1 MSVQTVKATIN
12 GQSYDLTYDSTTQ
25 TYTATISAP
34 TKSSY
39 TINVGHYYPVSVT
52 ATDDAGN
59 TTTVNDTHASFGDDL
74 KLKVKEKVAPVIK
87 ILKPTADSTIT
98 SATPTIQ
105 WQITDDDS
113 GVDPASIKLTID
125 DGTPIT
131 GTSIK
136 KTTMTGGYTCIYEVA
151 TALSNGTHTFVVEAS
166 DYDGNA
172 TTSTTTTF
180 TVDTVPPA
188 LTITSPEDGL
198 KTNVNKV
205 TVAGTTND
213 ATSTSVTI
221 TVNGV
226 SVPVDDD
233 GSFSYELELENGEN
247 TITIIATDGA
257 GLTTTVTRTVT
268 LDTGAPVFQS
278 ITITPNPVDAGATY
292 VIRVKVTD

>member
-12 GQSYDLTYDSTTQ
+12 GQTYNLTYDSTTQ

-39 TINVGHYYPVSVT
+39 NVNAGHYYPVSVT

-59 TTTVNDTHASFGDDL
+59 STTVNDAHASFGDSL
-74 KLKVKEKVAPVIK
+74 KLKVKEKNPPAIN
-87 ILKPTADSTIT
+87 ILNPTDGATIT
-98 SATPTIQ
+98 SATPTIR
-105 WQITDDDS
+105 WTVTDDDS
-113 GVDPASIKLTID
+113 GVDPSTIKLTID
-125 DGTPIT
+125 GGTPIT
-131 GTSIK
+131 GASITKTS
-136 KTTMTGGYTCIYEVA
+136 TTGGYTCSYEVT

-166 DYDGNA
+166 DYDGNTA
-172 TTSTTTTF
+172 TSIAATF
-180 TVDTVPPA
+180 TVDTVSPT
-188 LTITSPEDGL
+188 LVITSPADGL

-213 ATSTSVTI
+213 ATSTNVTI

-226 SVPVDDD
+226 SVPVDSD
-233 GSFSYELELENGEN
+233 GSFSYELTLENGEN

-278 ITITPNPVDAGATY
+278 ITITPNPVDSGATY

>member
-12 GQSYDLTYDSTTQ
+12 GQTYNLTYDSTTQ

-39 TINVGHYYPVSVT
+39 NINAGHYYPVSVT
-52 ATDDAGN
+52 AADDAGN
-59 TTTVNDTHASFGDDL
+59 SITVNDAHASFGDDL
-74 KLKVKEKVAPVIK
+74 KLKVKEKNPPTIT
-87 ILKPTADSTIT
+87 ILNPTGGSTIT
-98 SATPTIQ
+98 SATPTIR
-105 WQITDDDS
+105 WTVTDDDS
-113 GVDPASIKLTID
+113 GVDPSTIKITID
-125 DGTPIT
+125 SGTPIT
-131 GTSIK
+131 GTSIT
-136 KTTMTGGYTCIYEVA
+136 KTATTGGYTCSYEVT

-166 DYDGNA
+166 DYDGNS

-188 LTITSPEDGL
+188 LTITSPADGL

-213 ATSTSVTI
+213 ATSTNVTI

-226 SVPVDDD
+226 SVPVGED
-233 GSFSYELELENGEN
+233 GSFSYELELETGEN